1 MTLTRFTP
9 FRGGLND
16 VAVLQNRLNSIFQD
30 FTKSE
35 AGLGIAGGR
44 KLCPGGGCV

>member
-16 VAVLQNRLNSIFQD
+16 VAVLQNRLNSIFHD
-30 FTKSE
+30 FTQAEWS
-35 AGLGIAGGR
+35 LRIAGGG
-44 KLCPGGGCV
+44 KLRAGG